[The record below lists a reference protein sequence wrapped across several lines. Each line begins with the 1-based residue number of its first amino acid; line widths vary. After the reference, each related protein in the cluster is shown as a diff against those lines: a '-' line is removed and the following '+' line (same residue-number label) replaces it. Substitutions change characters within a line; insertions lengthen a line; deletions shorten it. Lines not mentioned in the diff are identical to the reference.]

1 MVTRW
6 STACGFDSGWS
17 DSLEKKDNPNISY
30 AWAGKLLYE
39 NGFYAEAI
47 SILREGMLFDAKD
60 GGTLNNL
67 ARYLA
72 TCPEERLR
80 DYDQSLEYARMALK
94 LAPSTEYAPRTL
106 GVALFRNGEWNEA
119 IGYLKSASESSS
131 GAANYVWYFLAMCYW
146 RLNENEKA
154 IEWYDKAVKW
164 SDSQPENR
172 ELIGFR
178 DEAAKLLGIVPK
190 SESGESALR
199 KGN

>member
-1 MVTRW
+1 MVARR

-39 NGFYAEAI
+39 NGFYDKAV
-47 SILREGMLFDAKD
+47 SILRDGVRYDVKD
-60 GGTLNNL
+60 STTLNNL

-72 TCPEERLR
+72 TCPEERFR
-80 DYDQSLEYARMALK
+80 DSDQSLEYARMAFK
-94 LAPSTEYAPRTL
+94 LAPSTDYAPRTL

-119 IGYLKSASESSS
+119 IEHLKRAGETSS

-146 RLNENEKA
+146 RLDEKEKA
-154 IEWYDKAVKW
+154 IEWYEKAVEW
-164 SDSQPENR
+164 AESQPENR

-178 DEAAKLLGIVPK
+178 DEAANLLGIIPK
-190 SESGESALR
+190 SDSGESGTP
-199 KGN
+199 K